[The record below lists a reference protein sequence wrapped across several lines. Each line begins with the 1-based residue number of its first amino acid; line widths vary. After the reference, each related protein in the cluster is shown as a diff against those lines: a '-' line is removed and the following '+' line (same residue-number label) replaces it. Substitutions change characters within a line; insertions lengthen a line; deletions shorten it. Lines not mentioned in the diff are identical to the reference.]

1 MTIATRI
8 GRSSSCKIGV
18 VGKKLGQSSG
28 RVGCG
33 NTCVSKHKRE
43 RKLRDLKPQTS
54 RLPPFERGHMHTRV
68 CLNDGR
74 PHARLARLHRA
85 SRPLHR
91 YPSLSEVWARC
102 GALSGGGGVSCFSN
116 HNSRN
121 CPHPKEEG
129 VFETTPQP
137 RARTLRK
144 NCIFLVDFPHG
155 TVGRH
160 KAPKSKFPIN
170 CTMMTTRGTCVF
182 SFGTTVNN
190 GRSKWRFAFSPKVH
204 VKWLKK
210 KGGKSEILK
219 P

>member
-18 VGKKLGQSSG
+18 VGKKSGQSSG

-102 GALSGGGGVSCFSN
+102 GALSNGGGVSCFSN
-116 HNSRN
+116 YKNWRN

-129 VFETTPQP
+129 VFETTTQP

-170 CTMMTTRGTCVF
+170 CTMMT
-182 SFGTTVNN
+182 
-190 GRSKWRFAFSPKVH
+190 
-204 VKWLKK
+204 
-210 KGGKSEILK
+210 
-219 P
+219 

>member
-1 MTIATRI
+1 
-8 GRSSSCKIGV
+8 
-18 VGKKLGQSSG
+18 
-28 RVGCG
+28 
-33 NTCVSKHKRE
+33 
-43 RKLRDLKPQTS
+43 
-54 RLPPFERGHMHTRV
+54 MHTRV

-74 PHARLARLHRA
+74 PHARLARFARLHRA

-91 YPSLSEVWARC
+91 YPSLSEVWARY

-116 HNSRN
+116 YNWRN

-170 CTMMTTRGTCVF
+170 CTMMTMRGTCVF
-182 SFGTTVNN
+182 SFGTTVQ
-190 GRSKWRFAFSPKVH
+190 RSIKSFFWRIGFPVAVH
-204 VKWLKK
+204 VKWLRRFSK
-210 KGGKSEILK
+210 KGEKVRS
-219 P
+219 

>member
-1 MTIATRI
+1 MLLEKNRVSR
-8 GRSSSCKIGV
+8 RSCWLWQHVCLKT
-18 VGKKLGQSSG
+18 Q
-28 RVGCG
+28 
-33 NTCVSKHKRE
+33 KRMKTQE
-43 RKLRDLKPQTS
+43 RSETPNKPSS
-54 RLPPFERGHMHTRV
+54 RLLKGGTHTRV

-74 PHARLARLHRA
+74 PHARLAPFARLHRA

-102 GALSGGGGVSCFSN
+102 GALSNGGGVSCFSN
-116 HNSRN
+116 YNWRN

-129 VFETTPQP
+129 VFETTTQP

-170 CTMMTTRGTCVF
+170 CTMMT
-182 SFGTTVNN
+182 
-190 GRSKWRFAFSPKVH
+190 
-204 VKWLKK
+204 
-210 KGGKSEILK
+210 
-219 P
+219 

>member
-18 VGKKLGQSSG
+18 VGKKSGQSSG

-33 NTCVSKHKRE
+33 NTCVSKQKE
-43 RKLRDLKPQTS
+43 NENSKRDLKPQTS

-74 PHARLARLHRA
+74 PHARLHRVSTARRVLCIDILHCLKFGRDM
-85 SRPLHR
+85 
-91 YPSLSEVWARC
+91 
-102 GALSGGGGVSCFSN
+102 ALCRVVVAFRVFLIIM
-116 HNSRN
+116 RN

-129 VFETTPQP
+129 VFETTTQP

-182 SFGTTVNN
+182 SFGTTVVQ
-190 GRSKWRFAFSPKVH
+190 RSISMAVRLFAVH
-204 VKWLKK
+204 VKS
-210 KGGKSEILK
+210 G
-219 P
+219 